1 MPIKHTDFASR
12 NKLIEQN
19 KIKIWKAGWV
29 SDYPDPESYLGVFYS
44 GYKGL
49 NNYTWNLYGFKNKKF
64 DSLFYQSIIVKDLKT
79 KMNLQN
85 QCDQILVNKAA
96 VVPLYT
102 EDIFIIVN
110 IRARDIEVNSSGI
123 IDFSKT
129 YIKAPK

>member
-1 MPIKHTDFASR
+1 M
-12 NKLIEQN
+12 
-19 KIKIWKAGWV
+19 
-29 SDYPDPESYLGVFYS
+29 
-44 GYKGL
+44 
-49 NNYTWNLYGFKNKKF
+49 
-64 DSLFYQSIIVKDLKT
+64 
-79 KMNLQN
+79 
-85 QCDQILVNKAA
+85 CDQILVNTAA